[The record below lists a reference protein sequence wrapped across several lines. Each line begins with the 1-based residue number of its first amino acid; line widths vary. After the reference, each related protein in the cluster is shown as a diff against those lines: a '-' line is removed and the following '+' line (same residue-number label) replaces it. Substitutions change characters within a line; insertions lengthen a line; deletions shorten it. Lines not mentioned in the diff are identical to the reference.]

1 MTDIQTICLT
11 VGIIALYA
19 IWKFKGFNYEKTI
32 RIGVDA
38 RKKKGKE
45 ADNDTGISG

>member
-1 MTDIQTICLT
+1 MSDTRTICLT
-11 VGIIALYA
+11 VGLIALYA

-32 RIGVDA
+32 RIGIDA

-45 ADNDTGISG
+45 ADNDPAVQG

>member
-1 MTDIQTICLT
+1 MSDTRTICLT
-11 VGIIALYA
+11 VGLIALYA

-32 RIGVDA
+32 RIGIDA
-38 RKKKGKE
+38 RKKKKE

>member
-11 VGIIALYA
+11 VGLIALYA

-38 RKKKGKE
+38 RKKKKE
-45 ADNDTGISG
+45 AEDASAV